1 MGERWL
7 LRISNWHRE
16 NRRPPIGKR
25 LLLLS
30 VLLFLPSCIEVKQR
44 IDIGRNGS
52 GEAILEIGVQREWAP
67 MVIPKLK
74 ADAPRGWIISNE
86 KETEGK
92 HVIVFTR
99 KFRDISE
106 VNDDEAKYFFWSKKA
121 GFMQRRYTVEVTQL
135 KSSDLPFP
143 FELSIKV
150 PGTIDET
157 NGMKISSSEARW
169 NLQGLRRGRKLSIAA
184 SAFAM
189 PDYGSWR
196 TCYVL
201 IAQGEGISSCR
212 LLLGDLGG
220 SALLGVGVILGA
232 GLIARK
238 AVTIGLRNRKAVP
251 RRIFCTECGQ
261 ENPATGAF
269 CTNCG
274 QRLR

>member
-1 MGERWL
+1 MVERWL
-7 LRISNWHRE
+7 LRISNWHRV
-16 NRRPPIGKR
+16 NRLPPIGKR

-30 VLLFLPSCIEVKQR
+30 LILFLTSCIEVKQR
-44 IDIGRNGS
+44 IDISRDGS
-52 GEAILEIGVQREWAP
+52 GEAILEIGVQREWTS

-74 ADAPRGWIISNE
+74 ADAPRGWIISDE
-86 KETEGK
+86 KEKDGK

-121 GFMQRRYTVEVTQL
+121 GFMQRRYAIEVTQL

-143 FELSIKV
+143 YEVSIKV
-150 PGTIDET
+150 PGSIDET
-157 NGMKISSSEARW
+157 NGMKVSSNEARW
-169 NLQGLRRGRKLSIAA
+169 NLQGLRRGTKLSITA
-184 SAFAM
+184 SAFAL

-201 IAQGEGISSCR
+201 VTQGEGISSCWP
-212 LLLGDLGG
+212 LLGDLGG
-220 SALLGVGVILGA
+220 SALLGVGVIVGA
-232 GLIARK
+232 GLITRK
-238 AVTIGLRNRKAVP
+238 AIRVGLRNRKDVP
-251 RRIFCTECGQ
+251 RRVFCTECGQ

-274 QRLR
+274 HTLR